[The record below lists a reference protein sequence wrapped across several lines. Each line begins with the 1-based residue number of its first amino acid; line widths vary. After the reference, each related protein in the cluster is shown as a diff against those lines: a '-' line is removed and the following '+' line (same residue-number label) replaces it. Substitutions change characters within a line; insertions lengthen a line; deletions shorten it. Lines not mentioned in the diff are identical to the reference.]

1 MDEPE
6 PANEKKSARLW
17 RLAMLLSYLGWV
29 LVVPIV
35 GGALLGS
42 YLDKAS
48 GRGLAWT
55 VGLLSVGVIVSLYN
69 LYRIL
74 FKDGQE

>member
-6 PANEKKSARLW
+6 PGKEKKPARLW
-17 RLAMLLSYLGWV
+17 RLAMLLSYLGSV
-29 LVVPIV
+29 LVMPIV

-42 YLDKAS
+42 YLDKVS
-48 GRGLAWT
+48 GHGLAWT